1 MTSVK
6 KQRTPRSKITYVEVD
21 RDIGDMENEMLK
33 MRKDMTQMITRMRE
47 LRRKYRKCVQFKG
60 EGNKRDTSESND
72 VNTKVSIS
80 TELSNFIGKDEDIEV
95 SCGEII
101 LAFNKYIKTNNLQ
114 DSKNPLNI
122 KPNKSLKQILKLGK
136 GDKLTFHNIL
146 TYLQKH
152 HFQTDC

>member
-1 MTSVK
+1 MALNK
-6 KQRTPRSKITYVEVD
+6 KQRTPQSKITYSEID
-21 RDIGDMENEMLK
+21 MDFEEMENEMLK

-47 LRRKYRKCVQFKG
+47 LRRKYRKCVQLKI
-60 EGNKRDTSESND
+60 EQKKINSSESND
-72 VNTKVSIS
+72 INTKVSIS
-80 TELSNFIGKDEDIEV
+80 EELSNFIGKDKNIDI

-101 LAFNKYIKTNNLQ
+101 LAFNNYIKTNNLQ

-136 GDKLTFHNIL
+136 GDTLTFHNIL